1 MSYHK
6 QKGTCA
12 ACGYPAAR
20 TRKCKNYIIL
30 DNWSYK
36 VQQRKGTGTGRMRYL
51 KTIPRVYKNQMKG
64 IAKWLIVYDY
74 YLKALLYFY

>member
-6 QKGTCA
+6 QNRTCA

-20 TRKCKNYIIL
+20 VRKCNFVYNA
-30 DNWSYK
+30 DAWSYK

-51 KTIPRVYKNQMKG
+51 KTIPRVFKNQIKG
-64 IAKWLIVYDY
+64 VAK
-74 YLKALLYFY
+74 

>member
-6 QKGTCA
+6 QTHTCS

-20 TRKCKNYIIL
+20 LRKCNIQLML
-30 DNWSYK
+30 DGWSKK

-51 KTIPRVYKNQMKG
+51 KTIPRVFKNQIKG
-64 IAKWLIVYDY
+64 LAK
-74 YLKALLYFY
+74 